1 MRFLVLAAA
10 ALQLCCSLPASA
22 QQAVQGRGL
31 GLETA
36 SQLVSA
42 AAQFAGQKKTPV
54 SIVVVD
60 AAGHFVTGVRMDG
73 APFATFDVA
82 RGKALATA
90 ATGGASGAELAQRY
104 RANPI
109 VFGQMS
115 SLVYG
120 GPLFPSQGSLGIY
133 IGGKL
138 AGAVGVSGGPS
149 EMDEEAGR
157 RGIAAIGATETP

>member
-1 MRFLVLAAA
+1 MRYLVLATAV
-10 ALQLCCSLPASA
+10 LQLCCSLSAFA
-22 QQAVQGRGL
+22 QQSEPGRVFGLDSANRLVNGAVQF
-31 GLETA
+31 
-36 SQLVSA
+36 
-42 AAQFAGQKKTPV
+42 AAQKKMPV

-60 AAGHFVTGVRMDG
+60 AAGHFVAGVRMDG
-73 APFATFDVA
+73 APFGTFDVA

-120 GPLFPSQGSLGIY
+120 GPLFPSQGSLPIY
-133 IGGKL
+133 IGGQF

-149 EMDEEAGR
+149 DMDEEAGR
-157 RGIAAIGATETP
+157 RGIVAIGATEAP